1 MPAFL
6 IEYEWEL
13 FKTAAYKM
21 DLEKIKV
28 YKDEMKVGFKYF
40 DHSISAYCKKSLI
53 ERVATY
59 PIGLVGGGLLGA
71 LTAGI
76 GLAVTVIAAPAII
89 ASGVAAGL
97 TAGGVVGIGSLVGGG
112 AGLAVANSMLSDI
125 WQPQTKKVT
134 YEADPGHF
142 IIEDPT
148 FSTYGQG
155 IVKIISRDEK
165 RINYEITALQGTFGA
180 KFTSK

>member
-13 FKTAAYKM
+13 FKTASYKR

-40 DHSISAYCKKSLI
+40 DHSISAHCKMSLI

-59 PIGLVGGGLLGA
+59 PVGLVGGGLLGA
-71 LTAGI
+71 LTAGVGI
-76 GLAVTVIAAPAII
+76 VVTVIASPAII
-89 ASGVAAGL
+89 AAGVAAG
-97 TAGGVVGIGSLVGGG
+97 VVGVGSLVGAG
-112 AGLAVANSMLSDI
+112 AGLAVAHSIVSDSDI
-125 WQPQTKKVT
+125 WQPQTKKDT

-148 FSTYGQG
+148 ISTYGQG